1 MGILGSYKCIAG
13 FRVYDEAL
21 AEFRANFARLA
32 EIAREAGTGPKWAA
46 IAAEQLGVELFRDAI
61 RPTKNVFI
69 RRRDMALVV
78 EYFNNSARGPGQF
91 KGLRVGSAAELIPDA
106 KTVESL
112 IIRGLFVPRGGGKKR
127 KKDISDKSSVG

>member
-1 MGILGSYKCIAG
+1 
-13 FRVYDEAL
+13 
-21 AEFRANFARLA
+21 
-32 EIAREAGTGPKWAA
+32 
-46 IAAEQLGVELFRDAI
+46 
-61 RPTKNVFI
+61 
-69 RRRDMALVV
+69 MALVV